1 MRRKALI
8 LLAVLL
14 ALTLL
19 TGCSKDQVVE
29 GYSKGVEW
37 LGDLP
42 VVLSL
47 RLQGEREWGEDHYTG
62 TYTAQYSDFT
72 GQECLFGGTRLEAR
86 DAITISCSLEGEEG
100 SAELR
105 FRSIGG
111 DTQVLCSADAQ
122 YTGTLELPAGGGYIG
137 FTGKGLTGTLNVA
150 LTRCPEVSQDE
161 G

>member
-8 LLAVLL
+8 LLAVLLL

-111 DTQVLCSADAQ
+111 DTQLLCSADAQ
-122 YTGTLELPAGGGYIG
+122 YTGTLELPAGSNYILLEAED
-137 FTGKGLTGTLNVA
+137 FTGSIELTV
-150 LTRCPEVSQDE
+150 D
-161 G
+161 